1 MFEELA
7 QAPSSASATSLVA
20 QAVSELHMGRTEE
33 AETALNQALTM
44 EPDHSSAIAN
54 KLVLDIV
61 SGKDASESRSKLQSV
76 DKQHQLLADLDAKRE
91 AFQAAMAKYN
101 PKFEP

>member
-1 MFEELA
+1 
-7 QAPSSASATSLVA
+7 
-20 QAVSELHMGRTEE
+20 MGRTEE

-44 EPDHSSAIAN
+44 EPENSSAIAN

-61 SGKDASESRSKLQSV
+61 SGKDASDSRAKLQSV
-76 DKQHQLLADLDAKRE
+76 DKQHELLADLDAKRE
-91 AFQAAMAKYN
+91 SFQAAMAKYN